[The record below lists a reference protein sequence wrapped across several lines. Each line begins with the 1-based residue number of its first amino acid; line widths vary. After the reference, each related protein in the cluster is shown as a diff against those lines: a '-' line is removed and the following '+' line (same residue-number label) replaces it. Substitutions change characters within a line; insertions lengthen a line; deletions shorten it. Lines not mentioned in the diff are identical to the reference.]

1 MTEPAAFSAIAG
13 IQQTLATLRSGTAGT
28 PGSAD
33 AFAAILDRLGF
44 STSTSSAADQWGQK
58 LVADAREFIG
68 TPYVLGGTTKSGID
82 CSGLVKTVLAKYG
95 IDAPHHSGLQGDL
108 GTEVPSLADAKP
120 GDLIVF
126 AGGHH
131 IGIYAGDNK
140 VIHAPKPGQTVR
152 EQELWTGDAGIQTIR
167 RIAPPADQVA
177 ATPQVDMSSV
187 LSGLALLGS
196 LASSFSASGSATA
209 GASSLLGS
217 SMLGSS
223 MFGSASLGAASP
235 FGLGAITSTL
245 LGSTSTPDSTSGST
259 DLASLELQ
267 RWLLMQKGTA

>member
-1 MTEPAAFSAIAG
+1 MTEPAALSAIAG
-13 IQQTLATLRSGTAGT
+13 IQQTIATLRSGTPGT

-33 AFAAILDRLGF
+33 AFAAILARLGVA
-44 STSTSSAADQWGQK
+44 TSPTAAADQWGQK
-58 LVADAREFIG
+58 LVADAREFLG

-95 IDAPHHSGLQGDL
+95 IEAPHHSGLQGDL

-152 EQELWTGDAGIQTIR
+152 EQELWTGDSGIQTIR
-167 RIAPPADQVA
+167 RIEPPADQAV
-177 ATPQVDMSSV
+177 TLPQVDMSSV

-196 LASSFSASGSATA
+196 LASSIGATTGGAGSTLFGASALGSSTF
-209 GASSLLGS
+209 GASS
-217 SMLGSS
+217 
-223 MFGSASLGAASP
+223 
-235 FGLGAITSTL
+235 FGLGSITSTL
-245 LGSTSTPDSTSGST
+245 LGSSATSDSTSGST